1 MIEQHKQLS
10 AIVINQIYNQAQFE
24 QIELI
29 FHPQYGQKPLG
40 YNGFKGVE
48 RHVNEMRSAFRD
60 LNLTLI
66 DQIAEA
72 DGVVNLVLFNGTH
85 TGQLWE
91 FAPTQR
97 QASVMLILIHRFVE
111 GKIVEAIFNLDQL
124 GLLQQLKLLPTPI
137 WAKPS

>member
-10 AIVINQIYNQAQFE
+10 AIVVHQIYNQAQFE

-29 FHPQYGQKPLG
+29 FHPQYVQKPLG

-48 RHVNEMRSAFRD
+48 RHVNEVHSVFSG
-60 LNLTLI
+60 LNLSLI

-137 WAKPS
+137 WAKPN